1 MRQLLGGVAWIGI
14 SGLVGRATAFAA
26 SVFLAQR
33 LGPNDFGVL
42 SFGLSLAA
50 IFSVCAGFG
59 LDEVL
64 VREIARHPKR
74 SRGLFADAL
83 VLRLAAIPLGIAGV
97 IVLITVG
104 GASPLFVL
112 CLLAYAVLNSYL
124 LSACAAFRGQGR
136 LRTQALLMGTQV
148 MLIALAAVTAARLTA
163 SLEVIAAG
171 YVVAAGCVTL
181 AAFIFLKGSRPHF
194 GWRPAQWVRLAHTSA
209 PFAVGVIGL
218 LAFDRLALV
227 SLAIVDGAA
236 AAGWFAA
243 VQTIVLALAGLAT
256 TASMVAFPML
266 ARAAVRDPR
275 EAAALVADLVRAA
288 VAGGLLVT
296 VCLYVLAPSLV
307 PTMFGTTYSHSVVI
321 LQMISFSIPPI
332 FVTLVLIAACEAGDR
347 QSTSARSIAAF
358 LPIAALVCFA
368 ATWAWGYVGAA
379 AAYSASYFG
388 LAMLLSVRWFLAR
401 PAVRQTL
408 LSES

>member
-1 MRQLLGGVAWIGI
+1 MQRLLAGVAWIGI
-14 SGLVGRATAFAA
+14 SGLIGRASAFAA

-33 LGPNDFGVL
+33 LGPSDFGVF

-74 SRGLFADAL
+74 SGPLFADTL
-83 VLRLAAIPLGIAGV
+83 ILRLAAVPLG
-97 IVLITVG
+97 LVG
-104 GASPLFVL
+104 AVALVNLGGLNAELAL

-148 MLIALAAVTAARLTA
+148 VLIAIAAVTAAWFTA
-163 SLEVIAAG
+163 RLEVIAVG
-171 YVVAAGCVTL
+171 YVVTTGCVTL
-181 AAFIFLKGSRPHF
+181 TAFILVKGARPRF
-194 GWRPAQWVRLAHTSA
+194 GWRPTQWVRLAHTSA
-209 PFAVGVIGL
+209 PFAVGLIGL

-227 SLAIVDGAA
+227 SLTVVGGAE

-256 TASMVAFPML
+256 TASMVAFPVL
-266 ARAAVRDPR
+266 ARAAVRDPHQ
-275 EAAALVADLVRAA
+275 AAELVADLVRVA
-288 VAGGLLVT
+288 VAGGLLLS
-296 VCLYVLAPSLV
+296 VCLYVIAPWLV
-307 PTMFGTTYSHSVVI
+307 PTLFGTTYSQSIAI
-321 LQMISFSIPPI
+321 LQLISFSIPSI

-347 QSTSARSIAAF
+347 QTTSARSIAAI
-358 LPIAALVCFA
+358 LPVGAMVCFG
-368 ATWAWGYVGAA
+368 ATWAWGYAGAA
-379 AAYSASYFG
+379 AAYSASYFA
-388 LAMLLSVRWFLAR
+388 LAAVLGAHWFLAR
-401 PAVRQTL
+401 SAVRRTL
-408 LSES
+408 FSES